1 MKLIL
6 LDILIIISVVVG
18 FILGFKDGF
27 IRKLVGIIG
36 FAVAIVSAV
45 FFAGKLG
52 KLIESFFGIE
62 YYLAEI
68 IGGLVIFF
76 SIITIFMLLKRIVHP
91 FDKINNLLNQIVGGL
106 VGSIQILY
114 FLSAIFIIV
123 NIFDLPEKNTR
134 QNSLFYKLTYQVIP
148 LTIEYL
154 SNYTPQPRKL
164 IEDYINEKD
173 VSQ

>member
-1 MKLIL
+1 MIL
-6 LDILIIISVVVG
+6 LDILIVTSVIVG

-27 IRKLVGIIG
+27 IRKLVGLAG
-36 FAVAIVSAV
+36 FILAVVAAV

-52 KLIESFFGIE
+52 KLIESLFGIE

-68 IGGLVIFF
+68 IGGLVLFF
-76 SIITIFMLLKRIVHP
+76 SILAIFMFLKRVIHP
-91 FDKINNLLNQIVGGL
+91 FDKVNNLLNQIVGGI

-123 NIFDLPEKNTR
+123 NVFNLPNKQTR
-134 QNSLFYKLTYQVIP
+134 EQSLFYKLSYQVIP

-164 IEDYINEKD
+164 IEEYINEKD
-173 VSQ
+173 VSP